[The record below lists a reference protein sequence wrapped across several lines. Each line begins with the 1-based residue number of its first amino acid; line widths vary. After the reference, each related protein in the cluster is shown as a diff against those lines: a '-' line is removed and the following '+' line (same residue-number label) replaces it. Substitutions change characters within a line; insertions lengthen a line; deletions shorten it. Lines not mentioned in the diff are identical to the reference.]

1 MMQSEVKVK
10 DLIPIPDLVSMRRIL
25 CVQPHPDDAE
35 IGAGA
40 TAARLIRSGS
50 EVVYL
55 TVTDGGAGTEDASLA
70 PAELVRIRRHEGEE
84 AARLLGVEQMIWL
97 DFPDGGCLEMPAVR
111 EKIIE
116 AVRRVRPDMLM
127 VIDPWLPY
135 EAHSDHRTTGLAAA
149 EAVLLSGFPH
159 VCPQHLKEGLTPHAP
174 QGVAFYGSSRPNT
187 FIDVTATWPLKLE
200 AIAKHKSQFNPESLE
215 MLTAYLTAKA
225 REHAAGKGFELAE
238 AFKVLSPIHL
248 HFFED
253 AWQS

>member
-1 MMQSEVKVK
+1 MPRIQVKELFPV
-10 DLIPIPDLVSMRRIL
+10 PDLLSMRRVL
-25 CVQPHPDDAE
+25 CVQAHPDDGE

-40 TAARLIRSGS
+40 TVARLVQAGAR
-50 EVVYL
+50 VVYL
-55 TVTDGGAGTEDASLA
+55 TVTDGGVGTQDPSLE
-70 PAELVRIRRHEGEE
+70 PGELVRIRRREGEE
-84 AARLLGVEQMIWL
+84 AALLLGVTGMIWL
-97 DFPDGGCLEMPAVR
+97 DFPDGGNLQLSAVR

-135 EAHSDHRTTGLAAA
+135 EAHSDHRNTGLAAA